1 MITVFYVLPC
11 PKAHVDGWRP
21 LGSTSMQQ
29 RWAKGSGSFARRG
42 DVAQPYRDLPS
53 AMAMAPATNLG
64 AATPVQLIGGPPPPP
79 AAPASSFR
87 DGKPPSLAETPDT
100 EMRKVTN
107 DAAERGQSAFRDF
120 PTSSRVSRAAGISL
134 HPPAF

>member
-1 MITVFYVLPC
+1 
-11 PKAHVDGWRP
+11 
-21 LGSTSMQQ
+21 
-29 RWAKGSGSFARRG
+29 
-42 DVAQPYRDLPS
+42 
-53 AMAMAPATNLG
+53 MAMALATNLG
-64 AATPVQLIGGPPPPP
+64 AATPVQLIGGPPQRP

-134 HPPAF
+134 HPLSAPTRILTRPQRREIAAAGAPGMRAQRHDGCAGEWQRKRERAIK